1 MLFFQRNGFRVWDWY
16 TRNSMIQWRPN
27 DSQGLRFGFRWIGAI
42 PGEPTL
48 AERNTVVSIQ
58 NKHLKVADFF
68 QKVEVTDPRHHRL
81 MVCSWFRPIYILT
94 YIYTHTYIFSYM
106 SMYDTCRWA
115 CQPRFGDPDLFL
127 LRLVIKSHWCQG
139 MIHPVLASISAMRII
154 QTQPWIKSTKIRS
167 RCLFLQTK
175 PLESQ
180 QKNKQAELSME
191 WFRATS
197 TGNHRFYP

>member
-1 MLFFQRNGFRVWDWY
+1 MIRASHECKVCKALCSKEYQIRYGLLNWVCYNAFFQRNGFRVWDWY

-81 MVCSWFRPIYILT
+81 MVCSWFRPIYI
-94 YIYTHTYIFSYM
+94 YIFF
-106 SMYDTCRWA
+106 RI
-115 CQPRFGDPDLFL
+115 CQCMIHVDEHVNPDLETQTFFFTEA
-127 LRLVIKSHWCQG
+127 SH
-139 MIHPVLASISAMRII
+139 
-154 QTQPWIKSTKIRS
+154 
-167 RCLFLQTK
+167 
-175 PLESQ
+175 
-180 QKNKQAELSME
+180 
-191 WFRATS
+191 
-197 TGNHRFYP
+197 